1 MLDPICPCIFIFV
14 TTCVTNQC
22 TLLVTITNCRWI
34 KLPIIPKRETST
46 ACITHESKLKLLFIH
61 ALQKKQIK
69 PQLHYFTQHLLF
81 PTRLPC

>member
-1 MLDPICPCIFIFV
+1 MLDPIRPCIFIFV

-46 ACITHESKLKLLFIH
+46 TCITHESKLKLLFIH
-61 ALQKKQIK
+61 VLPKKT
-69 PQLHYFTQHLLF
+69 QLHYFTQHLLI
-81 PTRLPC
+81 PTRLPY